1 MIVKNVAPAVVLNPV
16 TMINENGVATLTGSY
31 TDPGVLDAHTLAVN
45 WNDPNASPPST
56 FSIPAIRN
64 AAGIPTLSVGQTFS
78 SSTDE
83 AVLTIIFI
91 NSVTGQVD
99 FSVQHQYLDDGLAP
113 GNATIQDTSTIS
125 VTVTDDESES
135 GSDTETVLVKNVAPV
150 LNVAPNQTVN
160 EGQLLN
166 LSGIGTPPLA
176 LFADQG
182 TIDVHTATINWG
194 DGSSPESAVVFF
206 SIGTGALGGTH
217 TYADDGVYTVTV
229 TIQDDDGGSDTEQFT
244 VTVKNVVPTVD
255 NVANLAVNEG
265 SAFTLVGLNAL
276 LE

>member
-1 MIVKNVAPAVVLNPV
+1 M
-16 TMINENGVATLTGSY
+16 
-31 TDPGVLDAHTLAVN
+31 
-45 WNDPNASPPST
+45 
-56 FSIPAIRN
+56 
-64 AAGIPTLSVGQTFS
+64 
-78 SSTDE
+78 
-83 AVLTIIFI
+83 
-91 NSVTGQVD
+91 
-99 FSVQHQYLDDGLAP
+99 
-113 GNATIQDTSTIS
+113 
-125 VTVTDDESES
+125 
-135 GSDTETVLVKNVAPV
+135 LVKNVAPV

-194 DGSSPESAVVFF
+194 DGSSPESAMVFF
-206 SIGTGALGGTH
+206 SSGSGALGGTH